1 MAASMKAQD
10 AETFRTS
17 QLRTLRTMI
26 TKQEDIDRALN
37 TGKSSD
43 RDTVINSMAELM
55 AADLRDDVSR
65 IKAPTL
71 VMGTWI
77 AYKDYAPK
85 EAITAVYTTQY
96 AKLPGV
102 RVEMADNARHFI
114 MYDDPTWM
122 YDRIDN
128 FLN

>member
-1 MAASMKAQD
+1 M
-10 AETFRTS
+10 
-17 QLRTLRTMI
+17 
-26 TKQEDIDRALN
+26 
-37 TGKSSD
+37 SD
-43 RDTVINSMAELM
+43 
-55 AADLRDDVSR
+55 DLRDDVSR

-71 VMGTWI
+71 VLGTWI

-85 EAITAVYTTQY
+85 EAIAAVYTTQY